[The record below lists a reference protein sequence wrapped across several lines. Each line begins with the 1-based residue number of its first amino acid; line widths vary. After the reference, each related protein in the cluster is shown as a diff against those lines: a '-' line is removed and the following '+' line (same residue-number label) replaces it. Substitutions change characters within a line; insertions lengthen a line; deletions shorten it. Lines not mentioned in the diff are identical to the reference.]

1 VHLTS
6 GCDATRSVVMAG
18 SHTVQ
23 LVGDLKVQGVD
34 VAASPT
40 LLAREPGIVRAV
52 STGIEDNNQ

>member
-1 VHLTS
+1 
-6 GCDATRSVVMAG
+6 MAG